1 MNNIEE
7 WIPWELY
14 LIWLGERSVDYSY
27 TKEMLYENIDYFK
40 QCWKN
45 HLSTYKALEWLCFE
59 ISKDFCCG
67 NWDEYGNCKCNKNG

>member
-27 TKEMLYENIDYFK
+27 TKEMLYENIEWFREGWSNNTNPY
-40 QCWKN
+40 
-45 HLSTYKALEWLCFE
+45 YMLEMFYFE
-59 ISKDFCCG
+59 INEDI
-67 NWDEYGNCKCNKNG
+67 